1 MSLIKKRNF
10 MSDPELPET
19 KPNKAKSRRTLT
31 KSQPTQ
37 FFFFADQNQT
47 DCQKTNMNPNKTE
60 ENKHSKEK
68 GNSNQSQFKKETEI
82 SLGNKEEIQNDIESI
97 KLFDFASFQITFEQ
111 VAKIEKINNFTSER
125 ESKNKRNCQTLE
137 EKKPEIQTQIE
148 QKTETMIPWFI
159 TLDEDENNSFQPPKL
174 LPFPSLDKKGKFTLC
189 LDLDQTLISS
199 SFAENKNYDFSF
211 EFKHQGKNWKVFV
224 TKRPHLDEFLL
235 KCSQMF
241 EVVVFTASLKDYA
254 NSILDRL
261 DPEKKMI
268 SHRLYQESCSNFP
281 EGYLKDLSILGREM
295 DKIIIVDD
303 TPFSYSRNQRN
314 AIPVK
319 PFHPTKRN
327 NSRFNFENW
336 KKDCELPRILE
347 ILQIIQKNKQL
358 FKTLDKVKK
367 RKQQKQRL
375 EKL

>member
-1 MSLIKKRNF
+1 MSLINKRQFLPDLDFEFFSQDNDSKKRRTIDLNILTHLF
-10 MSDPELPET
+10 RLDDQIET
-19 KPNKAKSRRTLT
+19 TESEN
-31 KSQPTQ
+31 KSQPI
-37 FFFFADQNQT
+37 
-47 DCQKTNMNPNKTE
+47 NK
-60 ENKHSKEK
+60 
-68 GNSNQSQFKKETEI
+68 
-82 SLGNKEEIQNDIESI
+82 
-97 KLFDFASFQITFEQ
+97 
-111 VAKIEKINNFTSER
+111 
-125 ESKNKRNCQTLE
+125 
-137 EKKPEIQTQIE
+137 
-148 QKTETMIPWFI
+148 QKTETESDIESETPWFTI
-159 TLDEDENNSFQPPKL
+159 LDEDEEDSYQPPKL
-174 LPFPSLDKKGKFTLC
+174 LPFPSLDKEGKITLC

-199 SFAENKNYDFSF
+199 SFTENKNYDFSV
-211 EFKHQGKNWKVFV
+211 ELSDQGKNWKVFV
-224 TKRPHLDEFLL
+224 TKRPYLDEFLQE
-235 KCSQMF
+235 CSQMF
-241 EVVVFTASLKDYA
+241 EVVVFTASLSYYA
-254 NSILDRL
+254 NSILDYL
-261 DPEKKMI
+261 DPENELI
-268 SHRLYQESCSNFP
+268 SHRLFQESCSNFP

-319 PFHPTKRN
+319 PFHTTKRN